1 MNKITEVWVEVPG
14 TDGRYMVSNKGHLKQ
29 VAKRQR
35 RGRQTVTVFT
45 NKIIPIVSD
54 YVSGRLGWYVNYDN
68 EKHFFDCQS
77 LLALF
82 EGIPAGINNDEI
94 VAAIKKRQ
102 ETFIDK
108 EEYSNGQQIKSVLPP
123 VQRMARNEMA
133 PERAPWETGGELV
146 RVRDLRRQTSRT
158 PVSH

>member
-1 MNKITEVWVEVPG
+1 MNKVTEVWIDVPG
-14 TDGRYMVSNKGHLKQ
+14 TDGRFMFSNKGHLKQ
-29 VAKRQR
+29 VGVCRR
-35 RGRQTVTVFT
+35 RGNHNVIVFT

-54 YVSGRLGWYVNYDN
+54 YISGRLGWYLCYDN

-77 LLALF
+77 LLTLF
-82 EGIPAGINNDEI
+82 EGIPAGVNNDEI

-102 ETFIDK
+102 ETFMEK
-108 EEYSNGQQIKSVLPP
+108 YSNGQQTEGVLPP

>member
-1 MNKITEVWVEVPG
+1 MNKITEVWIEVPG
-14 TDGRYMVSNKGHLKQ
+14 TAGRYEVSNKGHLKQ

-77 LLALF
+77 LLTLF

-108 EEYSNGQQIKSVLPP
+108 EKYSNGQQIKSVLPP